1 MKRRLIAFGLLVFL
15 ATALNGCASLHD
27 GKGWEHE
34 RGSKTHQDSS
44 PYLFEHR
51 H

>member
-1 MKRRLIAFGLLVFL
+1 MKRRLTVFVLPAFL
-15 ATALNGCASLHD
+15 AMALNGCASLHD
-27 GKGWEHE
+27 DKGWEHE
-34 RGSKTHQDSS
+34 GDPETHQDSS